1 MCSDSDTARAAEPPT
16 RPPTPIRSQTARWAK
31 INKLPGLNQY
41 CLPQL
46 RRQRQPRCPHRPRRA
61 RPKKDGRGPCGNHRV
76 DPPSPPSAES
86 RRVDLRSIAGH
97 PRGRRCA
104 GEKRDDGEP
113 HACTAMNRF
122 SSSPSSAVFYVF
134 CIAGGLAVFLIKP
147 PTTLWLSCNYELL
160 RGYIHAP

>member
-1 MCSDSDTARAAEPPT
+1 MCVVTRREPPS
-16 RPPTPIRSQTARWAK
+16 RRRRDRRRRFARKTARWASK
-31 INKLPGLNQY
+31 NKLPGLNQY

-46 RRQRQPRCPHRPRRA
+46 RRQRQPRRPHRPRRA

-134 CIAGGLAVFLIKP
+134 CIAGGLAVFLIEP
-147 PTTLWLSCNYELL
+147 PTTLWFSCNYELL